1 MTYPTPSTIRV
12 GAVQDQA
19 LRVLVADEDACLRD
33 IYATLLGFHGFETV
47 AVATGAE
54 ALERARELR
63 PDAIVLDMDV
73 PDLDG
78 LEVTRLL
85 QQDAA
90 TAGTPVILLSA
101 HSRMLAR
108 LQARRAGSR
117 GYLEKPF
124 APRDL
129 LDEVRRV
136 IGAGGGPS
144 ASP

>member
-1 MTYPTPSTIRV
+1 MTNIAPSATGF
-12 GAVQDQA
+12 GASEDQA
-19 LRVLVADEDACLRD
+19 RRVLVADEDACLRD
-33 IYATLLGFHGFETV
+33 IYATLLGFHGSETV

-54 ALERARELR
+54 ALQRARELR
-63 PDAIVLDMDV
+63 PDAVVLDMDV
-73 PDLDG
+73 PDVDG

-90 TAGTPVILLSA
+90 TAGTPVILLSV

-108 LQARRAGSR
+108 LQARGAGSR

-129 LDEVRRV
+129 LEEVRRV

-144 ASP
+144 ASA